1 MKSKS
6 LLLRVRRK
14 TYFDKIPKFYI
25 PKGIYKQNPKDM
37 RLCIVPYPCAY
48 IGALG

>member
-1 MKSKS
+1 MRLK
-6 LLLRVRRK
+6 LLLRRVLRK